1 MQIDKLIALWNGYRQ
16 RGVDPTIHPADHMF
30 KSNPTLD
37 DYDLVGE
44 SALRVIL
51 AMLALSRKEAVYRIM
66 DFGCGH
72 GRVGR
77 YLRALFPQAHLTF
90 VDIDASCIEFCA
102 QQFKGEAVLSA
113 EQPADIELPEGM
125 DVIWVG
131 SVFTHFDYERMQIL
145 FDKLFGALGRGGLL
159 IATFRGPNLYE
170 ITKNNPAQ
178 AKTYASLLQQFEQVG
193 IAYQPYPNAAG
204 QVGMSD
210 WGLSLASID
219 RIVALGK
226 RHDSAR
232 LVGYSEAGWANVHDV
247 AAWTKR

>member
-1 MQIDKLIALWNGYRQ
+1 
-16 RGVDPTIHPADHMF
+16 
-30 KSNPTLD
+30 
-37 DYDLVGE
+37 
-44 SALRVIL
+44 
-51 AMLALSRKEAVYRIM
+51 
-66 DFGCGH
+66 
-72 GRVGR
+72 
-77 YLRALFPQAHLTF
+77 
-90 VDIDASCIEFCA
+90 
-102 QQFKGEAVLSA
+102 VLSA